1 MTALKQLNEFDILY
15 RNLFKTD
22 SRFSPINAKQPH
34 PLDIYFTD
42 ENLIFEV
49 ACTGL
54 TKDDV
59 KIEIEQDTLRISYTR
74 DSDKEDLSNYIYKG
88 LSKKSFNL
96 AYKIAPKYDLSKAQA
111 QMNDGLLIIHIP
123 VAEESK
129 PKSLTIL

>member
-1 MTALKQLNEFDILY
+1 MGNLPLNEFDILY
-15 RNLFKTD
+15 QNLFKTD
-22 SRFSPINAKQPH
+22 SSFSPIKAKQPH

-42 ENLIFEV
+42 EDLVFEV

-96 AYKIAPKYDLSKAQA
+96 AYKIASKYDLSGAQA
-111 QMNDGLLIIHIP
+111 QMDDGLLLIHIP

>member
-1 MTALKQLNEFDILY
+1 MGNLPLNEFDILY

-22 SRFSPINAKQPH
+22 SSFSPIKAKQPH

-42 ENLIFEV
+42 EDLVFEV

-96 AYKIAPKYDLSKAQA
+96 AYKIASKYDLSGAQA
-111 QMNDGLLIIHIP
+111 QMDDGLLLIHIP